1 MKTTERT
8 FLIELALQTCIQYP
22 HFVQEVLDMDD
33 EYLIEFFNEV
43 NDEANSQD
51 EEFHKVFADRFK
63 KTMEELDN

>member
-8 FLIELALQTCIQYP
+8 FLTELALQTCIEYP
-22 HFVQEVLDMDD
+22 FFVQKVLDMDD

-51 EEFHKVFADRFK
+51 KEFHKVFADRFK
-63 KTMEELDN
+63 KAMKEI

>member
-8 FLIELALQTCIQYP
+8 FLIELALQTCIEYP

-51 EEFHKVFADRFK
+51 KEFHKVFADRFK
-63 KTMEELDN
+63 KAMKEI

>member
-8 FLIELALQTCIQYP
+8 FLTELALQTCIEYP

-51 EEFHKVFADRFK
+51 KEYHKVFADRFK
-63 KTMEELDN
+63 KAIKQ